1 MPILA
6 IILSFSYPSFNA
18 LRHDPCQIVGFF
30 VANMTMAF
38 VAIGF
43 LLPKFYDPFVP
54 AEKRGEGHLG
64 FAPNEAVAVVDTH
77 RSRVTE
83 DVVIG
88 YGGNSPDEAVEY
100 EGKGVAR

>member
-1 MPILA
+1 VPILA

-18 LRHDPCQIVGFF
+18 LRHDPCQIVGFT

-43 LLPKFYDPFVP
+43 ILPRFYDSFVP
-54 AEKRGEGHLG
+54 MEKRGEGHID
-64 FAPNEAVAVVDTH
+64 FAPNEAIAVVDMH
-77 RSRVTE
+77 RSGVTD

-88 YGGNSPDEAVEY
+88 YGGNSPDEAVGF